1 VIAKANLII
10 RYLFTNQAITMR
22 KIISFFGP
30 VVSFTLLLFAGFIS
44 CRKTDQNPLA
54 QTSIEK
60 PATENFFFVSPHTE
74 NIVHSIA
81 KKIYRQNEHK
91 SFAGDLVERAGYP
104 KWDHSLI
111 AVGPGNMRRATQQE
125 SVALQNQE
133 RIIVYIPFIK
143 ETEQKT
149 TAILQVIVDGAD
161 TVFNML
167 YPQQYKKYGF
177 KKAKSTAWD
186 AQTLFSVF
194 ADFDYDLF
202 GTTRYIVKDGRI
214 FGKKKEDLLIVARKP
229 AEETKNDVAAKIASI
244 TICASWESCVYASE
258 STGSGGSC
266 TTVES
271 CSTYW
276 FEDGAGAITDTG
288 MPATGGDNGGNTDW
302 TNDPCAGVVRRLVEE
317 EPSGNISGSESCD
330 EVWINLESEVIPC
343 PSSFNF
349 VKQGNW
355 QSAVITDY
363 SFGLLDRNTKKVYT
377 VNIGMIE
384 VGMPSVTY
392 HGTEISKRTAQNIS
406 TEAAFEAESKVTRVL
421 NAQIIVSPGSPIDN
435 QYYKN
440 MFKEVYLE
448 HLNKLLR
455 RAFYNG
461 ENVSPARIG
470 YDSRSFSLKD
480 QSQYRTLK
488 FFGRDC

>member
-44 CRKTDQNPLA
+44 CRKTDQKPLA

-104 KWDHSLI
+104 KWDHSLV
-111 AVGPGNMRRATQQE
+111 AVGPGNTRRATQQE
-125 SVALQNQE
+125 NAASQNPE
-133 RIIVYIPFIK
+133 RIIVYIPFTK
-143 ETEQKT
+143 EAEQKT
-149 TAILQVIVDGAD
+149 TAILQVIVDGVD

-167 YPQQYKKYGF
+167 YPQQYIKYGF

-276 FEDGAGAITDTG
+276 FEDGAGTITDTG
-288 MPATGGDNGGNTDW
+288 IPASAGDSEGDSDW
-302 TNDPCAGVVRRLVEE
+302 TNDPCAANTLSGARAEPT
-317 EPSGNISGSESCD
+317 EPSDPIGSVNPCED
-330 EVWINLESEVIPC
+330 EPWVEADGLKC
-343 PSSFNF
+343 TSFTYG
-349 VKQGNW
+349 QTAGNW
-355 QSAVITDY
+355 QEAGLKNLKCNIVWIGGNKSGTSINVTLKAPVI
-363 SFGLLDRNTKKVYT
+363 FGLPLERLNGERYSSGKAA
-377 VNIGMIE
+377 NL
-384 VGMPSVTY
+384 
-392 HGTEISKRTAQNIS
+392 S
-406 TEAAFEAESKVTRVL
+406 TEAVTRAHYMVKEL
-421 NAQIIVSPGSPIDN
+421 LKYEPVMPSNAAIEEAFRKWINIFMTNNGGTAGRTGSSGTGIIIRDAE
-435 QYYKN
+435 YK
-440 MFKEVYLE
+440 LIG
-448 HLNKLLR
+448 
-455 RAFYNG
+455 NG
-461 ENVSPARIG
+461 
-470 YDSRSFSLKD
+470 
-480 QSQYRTLK
+480 
-488 FFGRDC
+488 DCE